1 MATIKKLSDV
11 KLQVRV
17 EDDSSGSTKVKNLS
31 FSKIKMTATDEE
43 LLAAG
48 TAIADL
54 QSRPLTG
61 VRSVVTGDLM
71 EE

>member
-1 MATIKKLSDV
+1 MSTSKKISEV
-11 KLQVRV
+11 KLLVRV
-17 EDDSSGSTKVKNLS
+17 EDDSSGTTKVKNLS
-31 FSKIKMTATDEE
+31 YSKIKLAATDEE

-48 TAIADL
+48 NAIAEL
-54 QSRPLTG
+54 QTRTLST